1 MLHILPDVS
10 IIIMINHI
18 MFHILPDV
26 SIIIM
31 IIISCSTYSQMHL

>member
-1 MLHILPDVS
+1 MFHILPDVS

-31 IIISCSTYSQMHL
+31 IIISCCTYSQMYP